1 MTPILRSAFAL
12 AFLASCSHYRTQSA
26 GYRDGAGAYRV
37 ASDYSRKPTQDEIQS
52 QNISFVPRAPFQLD
66 WPVRNIKLNRGFHPK
81 SDPKHEGLDLGGV
94 RGTPIRSAHE
104 GIVIYTGSEFRGYG
118 KMVLIEYSHEWATLY
133 AHLDTVNVR
142 AGQIVQIGDPI
153 GGMGR
158 TGDATGIHLHFEL
171 LHKKIPTDPLHFLS
185 RSRRFAGLK

>member
-1 MTPILRSAFAL
+1 
-12 AFLASCSHYRTQSA
+12 
-26 GYRDGAGAYRV
+26 
-37 ASDYSRKPTQDEIQS
+37 
-52 QNISFVPRAPFQLD
+52 
-66 WPVRNIKLNRGFHPK
+66 
-81 SDPKHEGLDLGGV
+81 
-94 RGTPIRSAHE
+94 
-104 GIVIYTGSEFRGYG
+104 
-118 KMVLIEYSHEWATLY
+118 MVLIEYSHEWATLY